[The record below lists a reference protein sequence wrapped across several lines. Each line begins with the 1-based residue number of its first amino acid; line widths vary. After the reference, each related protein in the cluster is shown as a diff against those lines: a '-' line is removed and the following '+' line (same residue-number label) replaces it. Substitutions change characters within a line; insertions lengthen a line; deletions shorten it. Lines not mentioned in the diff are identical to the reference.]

1 MRFFL
6 SFMLMSV
13 VTIAVAQPCNYTLDF
28 FSQLSSGQTDTE
40 SANLAGSLTSVTFN
54 LNFSGVGASYPSD
67 MMVYIYAP
75 NGDCVVW
82 GGWNIAP
89 TGGCQNI
96 GTGANNSW
104 PFSWNTTANGFY
116 TYTLNTNAYGLDG
129 SGVWSVTIQNAWTG
143 SSTATYN
150 LDVIFNGLCDGECFD
165 PEACNFEPTATIA
178 NNDLCEYAIDYYP
191 SGLYDCDGNCY
202 LDFDGDLICNEL
214 EVPGCQEPW
223 ACNYNPQATDPPLP
237 GFPCTYPQSDDVDC
251 DGNSMLPQFLTQPQD
266 LTVSCENIPEP
277 PAVAT
282 QAAPAAI
289 AYHNLFPNSWEKKS
303 NV

>member
-1 MRFFL
+1 
-6 SFMLMSV
+6 
-13 VTIAVAQPCNYTLDF
+13 
-28 FSQLSSGQTDTE
+28 
-40 SANLAGSLTSVTFN
+40 
-54 LNFSGVGASYPSD
+54 

-116 TYTLNTNAYGLDG
+116 TYTLNTNAYSLDG
-129 SGVWSVTIQNAWTG
+129 SGEWSVTIQNAWTG

-150 LDVIFNGLCDGECFD
+150 LDVIFNGLCDGDCFD

-202 LDFDGDLICNEL
+202 LDLSLIH
-214 EVPGCQEPW
+214 
-223 ACNYNPQATDPPLP
+223 
-237 GFPCTYPQSDDVDC
+237 
-251 DGNSMLPQFLTQPQD
+251 
-266 LTVSCENIPEP
+266 I
-277 PAVAT
+277 
-282 QAAPAAI
+282 
-289 AYHNLFPNSWEKKS
+289 
-303 NV
+303 